1 MFALLW
7 EKCNQMTKKR
17 SNGCTLG
24 RFVGIFLIL
33 RFFNLIF
40 SHNMIQIRNNPLI
53 FVILFFFWKEQI
65 QLIHPGIVHPFDF
78 QWNWY
83 PWSCASCKCNDISN
97 NKSTSWSFIAYVMCD
112 WEDFVAVIFTWLE
125 LIGYIIVA
133 MFELSGFIFHSN
145 VHVTDSR
152 LLHNQWLIDIEIS
165 KTMSMQICWTEDL
178 SWYWRW
184 ETNFKHIRPPK
195 DVFGSYKYWPWTI
208 I

>member
-24 RFVGIFLIL
+24 RFVGFFLIL

-40 SHNMIQIRNNPLI
+40 SHNMIQRRNNPLI

-65 QLIHPGIVHPFDF
+65 QLIHPGIVLHLIF
-78 QWNWY
+78 
-83 PWSCASCKCNDISN
+83 SGIDIRDPAYHAN
-97 NKSTSWSFIAYVMCD
+97 AMIFLTIRALGGLAYVMCD
-112 WEDFVAVIFTWLE
+112 WEDFVAVILIQLE

-165 KTMSMQICWTEDL
+165 KKMSMQICWTEDL